1 MTTRHLLR
9 HKRSINVECEKEV
22 SHISSTKHTR
32 FFVAGERKGEEGDKR
47 AGEREG
53 GREGDSERGREG
65 EGERDEER
73 EGGARDRGREKISE
87 EQRFVES
94 LWMRTIVQGR

>member
-32 FFVAGERKGEEGDKR
+32 FFVAGERKGEEEEKG
-47 AGEREG
+47 
-53 GREGDSERGREG
+53 EG
-65 EGERDEER
+65 EGEGEGDGER
-73 EGGARDRGREKISE
+73 ERERE
-87 EQRFVES
+87 RES
-94 LWMRTIVQGR
+94 